1 MNQSVCSFSAVPL
14 FCLLFL
20 VSFSSSQLDYKFYD
34 KTCPNLASIVRYGV
48 WSAIT
53 NETRLAASILRLHF
67 HDCFVNGCEGSIL
80 LDDSSEFTGEKNA
93 LPNRNSARGFEV
105 IDSIKEKVEKACP
118 STVSCTD
125 ILTIASRDAVFL
137 AGGPFWPVPLGR
149 RDGLTANETAA
160 NTDLP
165 SPFEPLEDITAK
177 FISKGLDVKD
187 MVVLSGGHT
196 IGFAQC
202 STFKQRL
209 FNFDGAGNPDP
220 LLDGSLLGSLRGIC
234 PNQDDSDTNLA
245 PLDSTTSAKFDNSY
259 FKSLVNNS
267 GLLQSDQ
274 VLMGDNKT
282 AALVLTYSKVPFLFS
297 KDFGTSMLKMSN
309 IGILTGQKGEIRKN
323 CRLVN

>member
-1 MNQSVCSFSAVPL
+1 MNQGASSFSAVPL

-20 VSFSSSQLDYKFYD
+20 ASFSSSQLDYKFYD
-34 KTCPNLASIVRYGV
+34 KTCPNLAKIVRYGV
-48 WSAIT
+48 WSAIA

-80 LDDSSEFTGEKNA
+80 LDGSSEFTGEKNA

-105 IDSIKEKVEKACP
+105 IDSIKANVEKACP

-187 MVVLSGGHT
+187 MVVLSG
-196 IGFAQC
+196 
-202 STFKQRL
+202 KRL
-209 FNFDGAGNPDP
+209 AIILHLF
-220 LLDGSLLGSLRGIC
+220 
-234 PNQDDSDTNLA
+234 
-245 PLDSTTSAKFDNSY
+245 
-259 FKSLVNNS
+259 VN
-267 GLLQSDQ
+267 
-274 VLMGDNKT
+274 
-282 AALVLTYSKVPFLFS
+282 
-297 KDFGTSMLKMSN
+297 
-309 IGILTGQKGEIRKN
+309 
-323 CRLVN
+323 